1 MQELGPENVKP
12 GLNRLPG
19 ETWGAL
25 GQRNEGSRQSYL
37 GLKRWGGTKGS
48 LSYRHGSESQ
58 QD

>member
-25 GQRNEGSRQSYL
+25 GQWNEGSRQSYRVSIA
-37 GLKRWGGTKGS
+37 GEAPRAP
-48 LSYRHGSESQ
+48 
-58 QD
+58 